1 MKSRP
6 KVSRSPISKQ
16 EIDVMKESIDYE
28 ETFEDYKVNTIES
41 LNKKEERKRG
51 MQSKQTN
58 GKTTVIQQIQQQQQ
72 YPQNPDEIAFLSR
85 DKIPRTPIGK

>member
-1 MKSRP
+1 
-6 KVSRSPISKQ
+6 
-16 EIDVMKESIDYE
+16 MKESIDYE

-58 GKTTVIQQIQQQQQ
+58 GKTTVI
-72 YPQNPDEIAFLSR
+72 
-85 DKIPRTPIGK
+85 